1 MMRDMGATIAP
12 FTGATGGIGRCFIE
26 QLLREP
32 VGEIWAVA
40 RTAQR
45 QPPPRTDLS
54 PSIAPIPANLSC
66 PAALPAP
73 GQRLQDQS
81 PVVKY
86 LIDHAG
92 GGSIALFI
100 SFTAAEV
107 QPSINPASAQHQ
119 SSIAVCCTATAAL
132 CGMCVSYMQAGTYA
146 AGSRIVNISLTGAS
160 QASF

>member
-1 MMRDMGATIAP
+1 MMGDMGATIAP
-12 FTGATGGIGRCFIE
+12 VTGVTGATGGIGRCFIE
-26 QLLREP
+26 QQLREP
-32 VGEIWAVA
+32 DGEIWAVA

-45 QPPPRTDLS
+45 QPPLCTEPS

-86 LIDHAG
+86 LINHAG
-92 GGSIALFI
+92 GGNIALFI
-100 SFTAAEV
+100 SFTAAEDPTQHRRPLHGHSGPV
-107 QPSINPASAQHQ
+107 RHVCALYAS
-119 SSIAVCCTATAAL
+119 
-132 CGMCVSYMQAGTYA
+132 TYA

-160 QASF
+160 RASF

>member
-1 MMRDMGATIAP
+1 MMGDMGAAIAP
-12 FTGATGGIGRCFIE
+12 VTGVTGATGGIGRCFIE

-45 QPPPRTDLS
+45 QPPLCTEPS
-54 PSIAPIPANLSC
+54 PSIVPIRANLSC

-92 GGSIALFI
+92 GSSIALFI

-119 SSIAVCCTATAAL
+119 SDIAVRCTATAAL
-132 CGMCVSYMQAGTYA
+132 CGMCVPYMQAVHMQQA
-146 AGSRIVNISLTGAS
+146 AAS
-160 QASF
+160 SI

>member
-1 MMRDMGATIAP
+1 MMRDMGATIEP
-12 FTGATGGIGRCFIE
+12 VTGVTGATGGIGRCFIE

-45 QPPPRTDLS
+45 QPPPRTEPS
-54 PSIAPIPANLSC
+54 PGIVPIRANLSC
-66 PAALPAP
+66 SAALPAP

-92 GGSIALFI
+92 GNIALFI
-100 SFTAAEV
+100 GFTAAEI
-107 QPSINPASAQHQ
+107 QPSISPASVRHRRPLHGHSGPVRHVCALYA
-119 SSIAVCCTATAAL
+119 SS
-132 CGMCVSYMQAGTYA
+132 TYA

-160 QASF
+160 RASF